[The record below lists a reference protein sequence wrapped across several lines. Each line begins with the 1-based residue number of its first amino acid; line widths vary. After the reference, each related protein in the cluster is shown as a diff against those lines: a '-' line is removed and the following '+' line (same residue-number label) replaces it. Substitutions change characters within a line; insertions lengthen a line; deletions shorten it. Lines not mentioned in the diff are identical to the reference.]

1 MLLKYVY
8 FRKKSIFGLFSDSTL
23 NNVLIHLGGLS
34 QMSNMVLRIYYPISK
49 DHAGPSHSN
58 FLKSKCPKDLKLT
71 SFQSKLPGF

>member
-1 MLLKYVY
+1 MFNLE
-8 FRKKSIFGLFSDSTL
+8 KSVFGVFSDNTL

-34 QMSNMVLRIYYPISK
+34 QTSNMVLRIHYLISE

-58 FLKSKCPKDLKLT
+58 FLKSKCPKDLKLI